1 MYVLALNDY
10 CVSIFQIY
18 VFIFTYESIKLLVW
32 IKSTSRSFFRDL
44 IDKSKS

>member
-1 MYVLALNDY
+1 MYILALNDY

-18 VFIFTYESIKLLVW
+18 LFIFTYESIKVLES
-32 IKSTSRSFFRDL
+32 IKSTSRSFVRDL